1 MQQLKVVVF
10 DCDGVMFDSRQAN
23 DAYYNHILAHFGRRP
38 MSAEESHYVHMNTA
52 RESVAYLFRNDPRF
66 EEAEA
71 YRRGLSYLPFI
82 SKMKMEPYL
91 KSFLAYLKPAYRTAI
106 ATNRSDT
113 MNQVLEEH
121 GLQKDFDLVVTSL
134 DVARPKPAPDSLV
147 KILGHF
153 GVSPLEAIYIGDSE
167 IDERTAKASGVP
179 LVAYKNRTLS
189 ADYYVEGFSEIEVL
203 LEKGRRTYPLPV

>member
-1 MQQLKVVVF
+1 MQQPKVVVF

-23 DAYYNHILAHFGRRP
+23 DAYYNDILAHFGRRP
-38 MSAEESHYVHMNTA
+38 MSAEESRYVHMNTA
-52 RESVAYLFRNDPRF
+52 RVSLAYLFRNDPRF

-71 YRRGLSYLPFI
+71 YCRGLSYLPFI

-121 GLQKDFDLVVTSL
+121 GLQRDFDLVVTSL
-134 DVARPKPAPDSLV
+134 DVERPKPAPDPLM

-153 GVSPLEAIYIGDSE
+153 GVTPLEAVYIGDSE
-167 IDERTAKASGVP
+167 IDERTAKAAGVP

-189 ADYYVEGFSEIEVL
+189 ANYYVEGFSEMEAL
-203 LEKGRRTYPLPV
+203 LEKGRRSHPLPV

>member
-1 MQQLKVVVF
+1 MQQPKVVVF

-23 DAYYNHILAHFGRRP
+23 DAYYNHILAYFGKPP
-38 MSAEESHYVHMNTA
+38 MSAEESRYVHMNTA
-52 RESVAYLFRNDPRF
+52 RASVAYLFRNDRRF
-66 EEAEA
+66 QKAEA

-82 SKMKMEPYL
+82 SKMKVEPYL

-121 GLQKDFDLVVTSL
+121 GLQKNFDLVVTSL
-134 DVARPKPAPDSLV
+134 DVKRPKPAPDPLL

-153 GVSPLEAIYIGDSE
+153 GVTPLDAVYIGDSE
-167 IDERTAKASGVP
+167 IDERTAKAAGVP

-189 ADYYVEGFSEIEVL
+189 ADYYVEGFSEMEAL
-203 LEKGRRTYPLPV
+203 LEKGRRSHPLPV